1 MAVPVLVISLS
12 VLVVAV
18 EDAITWAVLAPD
30 WTTVFVFR
38 KSFEGLTI
46 AVVSVTVEVV
56 AAITDDFE
64 EVAEAN
70 AGVVTRLVVAVR
82 VEVAITL
89 VGNAAVFIV
98 VIVEVLKDDIVGRE
112 RFLLFGGAAIIR
124 ETDVTVTI
132 DVLVNAKAN
141 VVVGFNI
148 SELIGRVTVVK

>member
-64 EVAEAN
+64 EVAESN

-82 VEVAITL
+82 VEVANTL
-89 VGNAAVFIV
+89 VEDATLFI
-98 VIVEVLKDDIVGRE
+98 IFEVLKKDIVGRE
-112 RFLLFGGAAIIR
+112 MFLLFGGAAIIR
-124 ETDVTVTI
+124 ETDVAVTI
-132 DVLVNAKAN
+132 DVLVNAEGN

-148 SELIGRVTVVK
+148 SELIGRVTVLE

>member
-1 MAVPVLVISLS
+1 MAVPVLVMSLS

-64 EVAEAN
+64 EVAESN

-112 RFLLFGGAAIIR
+112 MFLLFGGAAIIR
-124 ETDVTVTI
+124 ETDVAVTI
-132 DVLVNAKAN
+132 DVLVNAEGN

-148 SELIGRVTVVK
+148 SELIGRVTVLE

>member
-1 MAVPVLVISLS
+1 MAVPVLVMSLS

-64 EVAEAN
+64 EVAESN

-112 RFLLFGGAAIIR
+112 MFLLFGGAAIIR
-124 ETDVTVTI
+124 ETDVAVTI
-132 DVLVNAKAN
+132 DVLVNAEAN

-148 SELIGRVTVVK
+148 SELIGRVTVLE

>member
-1 MAVPVLVISLS
+1 MAVPVLVMSLS

-38 KSFEGLTI
+38 KSFEGLTT

-64 EVAEAN
+64 EVAESN

-112 RFLLFGGAAIIR
+112 MFLLFGGAAIIR
-124 ETDVTVTI
+124 ETDVAVTI
-132 DVLVNAKAN
+132 DVLVNAEGN

-148 SELIGRVTVVK
+148 SELIGRVTVLE

>member
-1 MAVPVLVISLS
+1 MAVPVLVIRLS

-46 AVVSVTVEVV
+46 AVVFVTVEVV

-64 EVAEAN
+64 EVAGAN

-82 VEVAITL
+82 VEAAITL
-89 VGNAAVFIV
+89 VEDAALFI
-98 VIVEVLKDDIVGRE
+98 IFEVLKDDIVGRE
-112 RFLLFGGAAIIR
+112 MFLLFGGTAIIR
-124 ETDVTVTI
+124 ETDVAVTI
-132 DVLVNAKAN
+132 DVLVNAEAN

-148 SELIGRVTVVK
+148 SEFIARVTVLE